1 MNLFSKLV
9 ASLIIAAIATV
20 LVIQLPVNNPVL
32 LGIAFATATILG
44 LLLGNFQFRL
54 PRPSGSGGGERERGT
69 VKWFNAS
76 KGFGFIIVENGD
88 EIFVHS
94 QAIEGSGKGRRS
106 LRDGQS
112 VSFVVRESEKG
123 PQAEE
128 VKAL

>member
-20 LVIQLPVNNPVL
+20 LVIQLPINNPVL
-32 LGIAFATATILG
+32 LGIAFAATTILG

-54 PRPSGSGGGERERGT
+54 PRPSHGGERERGT
-69 VKWFNAS
+69 VKWFNAN
-76 KGFGFIIVENGD
+76 KGFGFIIMENGD

-94 QAIEGSGKGRRS
+94 HAIEGSGKGRRS
-106 LRDGQS
+106 LRDGQP

>member
-76 KGFGFIIVENGD
+76 KGFGFIILENGD

>member
-54 PRPSGSGGGERERGT
+54 PRPSGGGGSERERGT

-76 KGFGFIIVENGD
+76 KGFGFIIMENGD

-106 LRDGQS
+106 LRDGQP
-112 VSFVVRESEKG
+112 VSFVVRDSEKG

>member
-20 LVIQLPVNNPVL
+20 LVIQLPINNPVL

-44 LLLGNFQFRL
+44 LLLGNSQFRL
-54 PRPSGSGGGERERGT
+54 PQPSGGGGERERGT

>member
-54 PRPSGSGGGERERGT
+54 PRPSGGGSERERGT

-76 KGFGFIIVENGD
+76 KGFGFIIMENGD

-94 QAIEGSGKGRRS
+94 QAIEGSGKGPAFLARWPAGFLCRA
-106 LRDGQS
+106 RQ
-112 VSFVVRESEKG
+112 RERAAGRGS
-123 PQAEE
+123 
-128 VKAL
+128 

>member
-1 MNLFSKLV
+1 MNLFSKLA

-20 LVIQLPVNNPVL
+20 LVIQLPINNPVL
-32 LGIAFATATILG
+32 LGIAFATTTILG
-44 LLLGNFQFRL
+44 LLLGNSQFRL
-54 PRPSGSGGGERERGT
+54 PRPSGGGSERERGT

-76 KGFGFIIVENGD
+76 KGFGFIIMENGD

-106 LRDGQS
+106 LRDGQP

>member
-20 LVIQLPVNNPVL
+20 LVIQLPINNPVL
-32 LGIAFATATILG
+32 LGITFAATAILG
-44 LLLGNFQFRL
+44 LLLGNLQFRL
-54 PRPSGSGGGERERGT
+54 PRFSQGGEREQGT
-69 VKWFNAS
+69 VKWFNAN
-76 KGFGFIIVENGD
+76 KGFGFIIMENGD

-106 LRDGQS
+106 LRDGQP
-112 VSFVVRESEKG
+112 VSFVVRDSEKG